1 MQGERRGGE
10 QSGQGAHVLL
20 TGATGFLGKVVLHE
34 LLRRRDELGVGR
46 VHAVVR
52 GKRRGAPADRFR
64 QEVIASPCFAG
75 APADWWDAVAVV
87 PGELS
92 RPDAGLAADARRDL
106 TGRIT
111 HVIHCAASV
120 DFDLPLPQAAIANV
134 DGALHVLELAQTCP
148 RLVSM
153 VDVSTAYVTP
163 HPGDGVSIPEALARL
178 PRLAA
183 DLHAE
188 IRAGAHDAPEAQ
200 ARLLAETGHPNTYTL
215 TKCLAEH
222 RLVERGGVPLTLV
235 RPSIISAAL
244 HQPFPDWIDSAAGFS
259 LFIIAVATRRMRV
272 LMAKPGA
279 RVDLIPVDAVAD
291 REIGA
296 AFAPAPAPNAPRIVH
311 AVAGYERSP
320 SVGVC
325 ARRVSRYFARHP
337 IGEGPT
343 AGLRY
348 VGPSGPVYRLQH
360 RVQHGMRRLS
370 RPVAERLDEMNR
382 VFAYFT
388 HHSFRFESSVPFAPP
403 GFRPERYVDGVSR
416 GIHRHLLA
424 AAEAG
429 APSGAAPR
437 ASDPERDA
445 VSSAR
450 ARAPEAER
458 SAGARPWLVTGAS
471 GFVGRHLLEACAQR
485 QSPRCLA
492 LVRDP
497 ERWSREPWTR
507 GLDVDLVRG
516 SVTDAAA
523 WSAGLPRLGGIAHLA
538 AVVRH
543 SRRDPGD
550 RMHETNVEGTLA
562 MVRLAAAHACRLLV
576 VSSSGTVGCFRDA
589 DRHADE
595 TSPVCEDEVAGWPYY
610 ASKIELERRARALA
624 DELGVELVLVRPP
637 ILLGPGDHR
646 FRSTSNVVR
655 FLRRK
660 LPFLVRG
667 GIHFADVRDAAA
679 AIAEALARPD
689 VRPVYHLPGTE
700 CGIEEF
706 FAMLSE
712 VSGEPVPRFVLPFR
726 PAWLLTRAV
735 ARLHLLPDP
744 VVIEMAAHHWGAHSL
759 FAAELGYKSREP
771 RETLR
776 DTVEWLRAN
785 HEELQAA
792 AGRAQ

>member
-1 MQGERRGGE
+1 VQGERRGAEPGE
-10 QSGQGAHVLL
+10 RSERGAHVLL
-20 TGATGFLGKVVLHE
+20 TGVTGFLGKVVLHE
-34 LLRRRDELGVGR
+34 LLRRRDELGITR

-52 GKRRGAPADRFR
+52 GKRRTAPEDRFR
-64 QEVIASPCFAG
+64 QQVIASPCFAN

-92 RPDAGLAADARRDL
+92 QPDAGLGDAARREL
-106 TGRIT
+106 SARIT

-120 DFDLPLPQAAIANV
+120 DFDLPLPQAASANV
-134 DGALHVLELAQTCP
+134 DSALHVLELARECP
-148 RLVSM
+148 HLASF

-163 HPGDGVSIPEALARL
+163 HASDAAIIPEALAPL
-178 PRLAA
+178 PRPAA
-183 DLHAE
+183 DLHQE
-188 IRAGAHDAPEAQ
+188 IRAGAHDAPEAE

-215 TKCLAEH
+215 TKCMAEH

-235 RPSIISAAL
+235 RPSIISAATAR
-244 HQPFPDWIDSAAGFS
+244 PFPDWIDSAAGFS

-272 LMAKPGA
+272 LMAKPDA

-291 REIGA
+291 RVIGA
-296 AFAPAPAPNAPRIVH
+296 AFAPPPAPGAPRILH
-311 AVAGYERSP
+311 AVAGYEHNP
-320 SVGVC
+320 SVGLC
-325 ARRVSRYFARHP
+325 ARRVSRHFARHP
-337 IGEGPT
+337 VGDGPT

-360 RVQHGMRRLS
+360 RVQHGLRPLS
-370 RPVAERLDEMNR
+370 RPVADRLDAMNQ

-388 HHSFRFESSVPFAPP
+388 HHTFRFASSVPFDPP
-403 GFRPERYVDGVSR
+403 GFRPDRYIDGVSR

-424 AAEAG
+424 AADAAASERSR
-429 APSGAAPR
+429 PAAPAGGR
-437 ASDPERDA
+437 ALPAQPGDA
-445 VSSAR
+445 AS
-450 ARAPEAER
+450 
-458 SAGARPWLVTGAS
+458 ARPWLVTGAS

-485 QSPRCLA
+485 GAPRCLA

-497 ERWSREPWTR
+497 DQWSREAWTH
-507 GLDVDLVRG
+507 GLDVERVRG
-516 SVTDAAA
+516 SVTGATA
-523 WSAGLPRLGGIAHLA
+523 WTAGLPRLGAIAHLA

-562 MVRLAAAHACRLLV
+562 MVRLAAAHRCRLVV

-595 TSPVCEDEVAGWPYY
+595 TSPFCEREVSRWPYY

-646 FRSTSNVVR
+646 FRSTGNVLR
-655 FLRRK
+655 FLRGK
-660 LPFLVRG
+660 LPFLIRG

-679 AIAEALARPD
+679 AIAEALARGD

-706 FAMLSE
+706 FAMVSE
-712 VSGEPVPRFVLPFR
+712 VSGQPVPRFVLPFR
-726 PAWLLTRAV
+726 PAWLLARA
-735 ARLHLLPDP
+735 AAPLHVLPDP
-744 VVIEMAAHHWGAHSL
+744 VVIEMAAHHWGARSL
-759 FAAELGYKSREP
+759 YAAELGYKSREP

-785 HEELQAA
+785 HEALRSGAPGLPQ
-792 AGRAQ
+792 R